1 MEASTM
7 TMTKGIRFLRK
18 AQSGFTMMEV
28 LVSMLII
35 MLGLLGLVGM
45 LARMQQSEFE
55 SYQRSQ
61 ALVLLQDMVDR
72 LNVHRATATCFRLTD
87 PTTGA
92 PTLGT
97 GSAGAP
103 ACSAST
109 ANDNAEATASMT
121 EWDSLLKGAGE
132 TSGGSS
138 VGAMIGA
145 RGCISYDSTTELLD
159 PTGVVIAGTGVYT
172 VSVAWQGNSDTFAP
186 VVNCGNG
193 QYGTTTRRRLVFM
206 TFRIAK
212 LT

>member
-1 MEASTM
+1 MEVTAM
-7 TMTKGIRFLRK
+7 TMTNGIRVLRGR
-18 AQSGFTMMEV
+18 QSGFSLMEV

-35 MLGLLGLVGM
+35 MLGLLGLAGM

-55 SYQRSQ
+55 SYQRAQ

-72 LNVHRATATCFRLTD
+72 INVHRITATCFRITD
-87 PTTGA
+87 PTTGT

-97 GSAGAP
+97 GSSGAP
-103 ACSAST
+103 ACSAGT
-109 ANDNAEATASMT
+109 ANDNAEATASMA
-121 EWDSLLKGAGE
+121 EWDALLQGAAE

-145 RGCISYDSTTELLD
+145 RGCVSYDSTTRLLD
-159 PTGVVIAGTGVYT
+159 STGAPIPGTGIYT

-193 QYGTTTRRRLVFM
+193 QYGAETRRRLVFV

-212 LT
+212 LS